1 MGSLRLC
8 RLELALSMPAIS
20 ADALLLESFLNRL
33 LVLRLFSASRFL
45 CLSLAAVT
53 FLLAILI
60 LLGSLLLPPVLMLV
74 VSRAVA
80 LMVTASPPDTRSC
93 STWV

>member
-1 MGSLRLC
+1 MRLC
-8 RLELALSMPAIS
+8 RLELALNIPAIS
-20 ADALLLESFLNRL
+20 AEALLLESFRNRE
-33 LVLRLFSASRFL
+33 LVFRLFSASRFL
-45 CLSLAAVT
+45 WFLSLAAVT

-80 LMVTASPPDTRSC
+80 RMVTASPPETSSWR
-93 STWV
+93 T